1 MSRGLCAAT
10 VLWITLVVGPGH
22 AEVLN
27 RIVATIDGEPVTAHE
42 LQKYAEERGATNAP
56 EKELL
61 DALVTDKLM
70 EKEASAQGIAARK
83 EDIDQYI
90 ERIKTRNHVD
100 DEQFA
105 RVLAQQGL
113 KLEDYRARVKR
124 EIEKAQLVNRE
135 IRQRVNVSPEEI
147 DRYYQK
153 HLDDYAV
160 SERITVRDIFFE
172 LDGSADPAMVARA
185 RTKAEEVLELARDGR
200 KFDKLAEQFSEGAGA
215 DKGGLLGTFAR
226 GEMEPAL
233 EEAAF
238 RLKRGE
244 VSKVIQTHDGFHI
257 LRVDEVIEAGHKP
270 LDDVRDEI
278 REALYGQAVQS
289 RFEDWLSRDLRE
301 RHHVE
306 VLD

>member
-1 MSRGLCAAT
+1 MSRGVCAAT

-42 LQKYAEERGATNAP
+42 LQKYAAERGATSAP

-61 DALVTDKLM
+61 DALITDKLM
-70 EKEASAQGIAARK
+70 EKEANAQGITARK
-83 EDIDQYI
+83 EEIDQYI

-100 DEQFA
+100 DEQFG
-105 RVLAQQGL
+105 RVLAEQGL

-172 LDGSADPAMVARA
+172 LDGSAEPAMVART

-200 KFDKLAEQFSEGAGA
+200 KFDELAEQFSEGAGA

-233 EEAAF
+233 DEAASH
-238 RLKRGE
+238 LKRGE
-244 VSKVIQTHDGFHI
+244 VSNVIQTRDGFHI
-257 LRVDEVIEAGHKP
+257 LRVDEVIGAGHKP
-270 LDDVRDEI
+270 LDDVRDDI
-278 REALYGQAVQS
+278 RETLYGQAVQS
-289 RFEDWLSRDLRE
+289 RFDDWLSRDLRE